1 MPCCS
6 DECLYTYINGYVNV
20 CLLAKLLIKYTQN
33 VKKALNAYK
42 MLKDHRY
49 KAKSISLI
57 FLNSHTNESFTFIL
71 FSFSRRQVW
80 YSLVIFS
87 FEEWTCEHMCVCL
100 RSATHKQSS
109 RPQSCNYPKLRQ
121 SVRYHNPP
129 FSVTETRRS
138 SQICTADLSLK
149 PTHLT
154 FIRHFMNGT
163 GVKFQG
169 LTKRYLFV
177 HFSPLTGLTLT
188 VPMSG

>member
-1 MPCCS
+1 
-6 DECLYTYINGYVNV
+6 
-20 CLLAKLLIKYTQN
+20 
-33 VKKALNAYK
+33 

-177 HFSPLTGLTLT
+177 HFSPLQVWLWQSRCQDNKGKTTFRYLLFTFGWNKLICSPAGLNY
-188 VPMSG
+188 